1 MSRRLALV
9 WNFFKIDFGC
19 LGAGTTSVALGE
31 PVATPALMTTSA

>member
-19 LGAGTTSVALGE
+19 LGAGTTSVALG
-31 PVATPALMTTSA
+31 PVAAPALMATSA